1 MEGND
6 PRAERKSR
14 LAREKTYYPTLAM
27 LKKRHGKLM
36 APNSVFDVYETPIG
50 RQARWSVVNASLRVP
65 ASYEK
70 LKEDAEES
78 FTELIN
84 RYGERPFQ
92 VIFLFPY
99 KRRCTFNS

>member
-1 MEGND
+1 MEENN

-36 APNSVFDVYETPIG
+36 ARNSVFDVYETPIG
-50 RQARWSVVNASLRVP
+50 RRATWSVVNASLRVP
-65 ASYEK
+65 VSYEK
-70 LKEDAEES
+70 LKDDAEES
-78 FTELIN
+78 FSDLIN

-92 VIFLFPY
+92 VTSYFYFL
-99 KRRCTFNS
+99 